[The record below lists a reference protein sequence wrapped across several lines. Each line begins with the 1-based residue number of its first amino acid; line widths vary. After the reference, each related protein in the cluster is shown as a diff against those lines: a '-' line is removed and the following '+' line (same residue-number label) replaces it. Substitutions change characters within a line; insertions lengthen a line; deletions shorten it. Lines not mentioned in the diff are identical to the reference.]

1 MKSFIDIKKESDF
14 TFDNIPFG
22 VFENPRTKNPHICS
36 AIGEYVLDLKNL
48 EESGLINFGEKLF
61 GSPVL
66 NDFMSSGNKTRIKTR
81 NRIRDLLSENNSEL
95 QGNEEIRKNVFF
107 RQKEIKLL
115 MPVNIG
121 DYTDFYSSREHATN
135 VGIMF
140 RGKDNALMP
149 NWLHLPVAYHGRASS
164 VIVSDTPVKRPYG
177 QIKPDDNKPPIYS
190 RSRQLDIELEM
201 GFFISKGNIIGNSV
215 NISDAA
221 NHIFGFTLVNDWS
234 ARDIQKW
241 EYVPLG
247 PFLGKNFATSISPW
261 IITPEALE
269 PFRTEGPVQSPE
281 PLDYLKTKGNPTYD
295 INLDVYLKTQKM
307 NEPELIAKSNFKY
320 LYWNV
325 YQQLAHHTVNG
336 CNMRTGDL
344 LASGTISGPGK
355 FSFGSLL
362 ELTWKGT
369 EPIKLKNGEERKFI
383 EDYDIVIIKGYCEK
397 GELRIGFGEVS
408 GQILPTD

>member
-1 MKSFIDIKKESDF
+1 MKSFIDIKKDSDF
-14 TFDNIPFG
+14 TLDNIPLG
-22 VFENPRTKNPHICS
+22 VFENPKTKNPHICS

-48 EESGLINFGEKLF
+48 EESGLINFGKKLF
-61 GSPVL
+61 NGLVL
-66 NDFMSSGNKTRIKTR
+66 NDFMSSGNEIRIKTR
-81 NRIRDLLSENNSEL
+81 NRIRDLLSENNFEL

-107 RQKEIKLL
+107 RQKEIKML

-177 QIKPDDNKPPIYS
+177 QIKPDDNKPS
-190 RSRQLDIELEM
+190 VFSQSGQLDIELEM
-201 GFFISKGNIIGNSV
+201 GFFISKGNILGNSV
-215 NISDAA
+215 NISDAG

-344 LASGTISGPGK
+344 LASGTISGPDK

-362 ELTWKGT
+362 ELNWKGT
-369 EPIKLKNGEERKFI
+369 EPIKLQNGEERKFL

-397 GELRIGFGEVS
+397 GELRIGFGEVT
-408 GQILPTD
+408 GQILPAD

>member
-1 MKSFIDIKKESDF
+1 MRSFIDIKKESDF
-14 TFDNIPFG
+14 TLDNIPLG
-22 VFENPRTKNPHICS
+22 VFENPKTKNPHICS

-66 NDFMSSGNKTRIKTR
+66 NDFMSSGNEIRIKTR
-81 NRIRDLLSENNSEL
+81 NRIRDLLSENNFEL

-107 RQKEIKLL
+107 RQKEIKML

-177 QIKPDDNKPPIYS
+177 QIKPDDNKPS
-190 RSRQLDIELEM
+190 VFSQSGQLDIELEM
-201 GFFISKGNIIGNSV
+201 GFFISKGNILGNSV
-215 NISDAA
+215 NISDAG

-344 LASGTISGPGK
+344 LASGTISGPDK

-362 ELTWKGT
+362 ELNWKGT
-369 EPIKLKNGEERKFI
+369 EPIKLQNGEERKFL

-397 GELRIGFGEVS
+397 GELRIGFGEVT
-408 GQILPTD
+408 GQILPAD